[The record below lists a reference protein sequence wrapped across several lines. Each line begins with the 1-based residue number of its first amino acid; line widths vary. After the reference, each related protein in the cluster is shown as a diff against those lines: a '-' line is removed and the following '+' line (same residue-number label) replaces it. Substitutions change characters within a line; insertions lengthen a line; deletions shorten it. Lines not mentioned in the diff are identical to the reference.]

1 MKVTEI
7 EKLKQL
13 VSRTDMSGN
22 EKVEWLT
29 DFIDKHV
36 TEQLRLNDVRSSF
49 THYTIF
55 EISEKGIV
63 KMVYTADEDDE
74 RDHSFKTK
82 EEAHEWLIKNAKKFR
97 RYFIMEQVTVY

>member
-1 MKVTEI
+1 MKKEENNI
-7 EKLKQL
+7 EQ
-13 VSRTDMSGN
+13 
-22 EKVEWLT
+22 KVQ
-29 DFIDKHV
+29 FAS
-36 TEQLRLNDVRSSF
+36 QNVRRSF

-63 KMVYTADEDDE
+63 KMVYTADKDDE
-74 RDHSFKTK
+74 RDNSFKTK